1 MPEVT
6 YCIEAVI
13 EKYPDG
19 RILCPLLETGG
30 SCEECVEILERRAVV
45 SFDNPAANRS
55 DRWKIRAWN
64 RRAAE
69 EGSQNEEASA

>member
-1 MPEVT
+1 MRALRRRRLCEEVGDVPEVT

-30 SCEECVEILERRAVV
+30 SCEECVEILERRA
-45 SFDNPAANRS
+45 
-55 DRWKIRAWN
+55 DR
-64 RRAAE
+64 E
-69 EGSQNEEASA
+69 D

>member
-1 MPEVT
+1 MTEEKIKACPFCGGRVSFMHLAFHMKMF
-6 YCIEAVI
+6 YCLNY
-13 EKYPDG
+13 EKCG
-19 RILCPLLETGG
+19 
-30 SCEECVEILERRAVV
+30 AVV